1 MTTNT
6 PAVLPPSRDDPRQVE
21 NTLRKRVRWNDPG
34 IATGIAFA
42 NSIPMGAFITRVLV
56 EVITGFNGTTPVLSV
71 GSNANI
77 DNLATGADITEAT
90 PGINDPTRGLGRSI
104 PAAADQTP
112 KVKLLIT
119 DTTAGEA
126 EICITYAGSA
136 PT

>member
-21 NTLRKRVRWNDPG
+21 NTLRLRFQWNTPG
-34 IATGIAFA
+34 VATGINFA
-42 NSIPMGAFITRVLV
+42 NSIPKGAFITRVLI
-56 EVITGFNGTTPVLSV
+56 EVITGFNGTTPVMSV
-71 GSNANI
+71 GTNGTI
-77 DNLATGADITEAT
+77 DNLATGADIVEAT

-104 PAAADQTP
+104 PAAADVTP

-126 EICITYAGSA
+126 EVCITYAGSA